1 MEGVDAIVFSS
12 RGGVHVGH
20 DSDAVTP
27 YLRSVLGLMGIT
39 NVEFVYAEGMDVPQS
54 RVLGIEAALKQVANL
69 ARHPM
74 VCG

>member
-1 MEGVDAIVFSS
+1 VSTLSYSVRAVVCMSAMTC
-12 RGGVHVGH
+12 
-20 DSDAVTP
+20 DAVTP

-54 RVLGIEAALKQVANL
+54 RVLGIEAALEQVANL